1 MQSLSIWQMLECAV
15 REPERLWE
23 FAPSAGDDYL
33 SPAPWQ
39 NYTILLTDSVQLFI
53 LFLFITISLWLNF
66 CLESRFIDKKF
77 KTMQVLQ

>member
-33 SPAPWQ
+33 SPALRQ
-39 NYTILLTDSVQLFI
+39 NYTILLADSV
-53 LFLFITISLWLNF
+53 
-66 CLESRFIDKKF
+66 
-77 KTMQVLQ
+77 